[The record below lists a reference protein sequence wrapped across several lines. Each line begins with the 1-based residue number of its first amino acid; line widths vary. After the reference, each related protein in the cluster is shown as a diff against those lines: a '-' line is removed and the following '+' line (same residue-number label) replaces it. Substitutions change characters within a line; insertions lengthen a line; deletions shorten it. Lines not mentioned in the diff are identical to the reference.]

1 MPVTERRSVYF
12 DGNVWVVDN
21 LLADLAVDED
31 LGDDVLSDSIVSV
44 QASVSETC
52 LDIEILNVIKASTK
66 WRFNTL
72 KV

>member
-1 MPVTERRSVYF
+1 MPVTERRSVYL
-12 DGNVWVVDN
+12 DGIVWVVDN
-21 LLADLAVDED
+21 LLAGLAVDED

-72 KV
+72 EE

>member
-1 MPVTERRSVYF
+1 MPVTERRSVYL
-12 DGNVWVVDN
+12 DGIVWVVDN
-21 LLADLAVDED
+21 LLAGLAVDED

-52 LDIEILNVIKASTK
+52 MDIEILNVIKASTK

-72 KV
+72 EE

>member
-1 MPVTERRSVYF
+1 MPVTERRSVYL

-52 LDIEILNVIKASTK
+52 LDIEILNVIKANIK

-72 KV
+72 EE

>member
-1 MPVTERRSVYF
+1 L

-52 LDIEILNVIKASTK
+52 MDIEILNVIKASTK

-72 KV
+72 EE